1 MQQGRPIAYYSQVLG
16 QNNQARSTYE
26 KELLSL
32 ITAVHK
38 WKHYLMGHHFI
49 IKTDHESLKYLL
61 DQKIN
66 TSLQQKWLVKLMG
79 MDYEIQ
85 YRKGKENIVADALSR
100 RGDLENIAETSV
112 HTITAIK
119 PQWLT
124 MVAESYNSD
133 EMAKEVLL
141 KLAMGADALPDY
153 SYNQG
158 ILRFK
163 GRVWIGADSELRQ
176 RLVSCFHDSSLG
188 GHSGN
193 LGTYQRIKS
202 YLYWPGMKKE
212 VEQYVQSCEVCK
224 RRKNEIAPIQVC
236 CSHWPYLTKLGN
248 KFLWIS

>member
-1 MQQGRPIAYYSQVLG
+1 
-16 QNNQARSTYE
+16 
-26 KELLSL
+26 
-32 ITAVHK
+32 
-38 WKHYLMGHHFI
+38 MGHHFI
-49 IKTDHESLKYLL
+49 IKTDHESLKYLP

-85 YRKGKENIVADALSR
+85 YKKGKENIVPDALSR
-100 RGDLENIAETSV
+100 RGDLENTAETSV

-141 KLAMGADALPDY
+141 KVAKGADALPDG

-158 ILRFK
+158 SLRFK

-193 LGTYQRIKS
+193 LGTYQRMKS

-212 VEQYVQSCEVCK
+212 IEQYV
-224 RRKNEIAPIQVC
+224 
-236 CSHWPYLTKLGN
+236 
-248 KFLWIS
+248 